1 MKRYKFIH
9 LWLLVTMLLL
19 IVACTNDDVWE
30 SQETPVKGFVVGFD
44 TGNEAFTRAEVT
56 SDVTLNEATVDHVD
70 IFIFDGNTGTLIE
83 KCYWHLTPADME
95 ENQSR
100 SKTLLDGDW
109 KNTVLNRTDY
119 DVYVIANI
127 HSTSDLSSVSSV
139 TDLQTLIEQDNEVY
153 KVYNETEYPNKF
165 FTMIGKVEGFNPQ
178 ASEVGDEY
186 ILPVELKRLA
196 AKIEINLSFSKD
208 FAERYSSTNV
218 EARLRNYG
226 VNAPILEE
234 NDAVFDAERASMSGY
249 ESAYQYNHKENTAKL
264 ILYTYPTEWEA
275 DMLKE
280 TFVAVNIPVI
290 DLNKPEGDPERFL
303 NTNYYKISLRGTDNE
318 KRLERNHLY
327 RVDAVINMLGSYI
340 PDEPMPLEK
349 VEYEALDWENV
360 PVNIDGGS
368 PHYLSVN
375 ENLIIMKNID
385 DYNDL
390 LKFTSSDII
399 KCKLKEAYYYDAEGI
414 KQNVSSQILNQIK
427 LTPDNGL
434 SGFIDIHSPV
444 PVNNGIRYIKFSVSN
459 GYETEEILVKQYP
472 LEYITFVDGWFSY
485 RDDFKDRNSKPTTY
499 LYKGDN
505 IVDTGGRNPTFQS
518 KVWVNNSIKTYSWGT
533 DRVNTYSYSADPHN
547 NKMYHIVITKT
558 SDEYTLA
565 IPTKDE
571 NGDTN
576 DKDPANTENVSPSFM
591 LASRLGLVKADD
603 YSFAKKHCRNYVE
616 TVRDGNTNEV
626 LYSYDDWRL
635 PTKAELMII
644 DRFQNTEGSVII
656 TILNKS
662 TSGYFGSKAYYWGA
676 GGRYRTNYSG
686 TTVPNDSQW
695 DSSTSNDAF
704 IRCIRDVKVDEPVN
718 SEPEE

>member
-9 LWLLVTMLLL
+9 LWLLVAMVLLT
-19 IVACTNDDVWE
+19 VSCTNDDIWE
-30 SQETPVKGFVVGFD
+30 SQETPVKGLVVGFD

-56 SDVTLNEATVDHVD
+56 SDVTLNEATVDHAD

-83 KCYWHLTPADME
+83 KCHWHLTPADME

-109 KNTVLNRTDY
+109 KNTVLNSTDY

-340 PDEPMPLEK
+340 PDEPMPLKEVK
-349 VEYEALDWENV
+349 YAALDWENV

-368 PHYLSVN
+368 PRYLVLSEEKIVMRDIA
-375 ENLIIMKNID
+375 LYDK
-385 DYNDL
+385 
-390 LKFTSSDII
+390 LKFASSSEIVSATISNIYYIDKNGKKKDVDSRGINATYPSN
-399 KCKLKEAYYYDAEGI
+399 KLNDYI
-414 KQNVSSQILNQIK
+414 TIN
-427 LTPDNGL
+427 
-434 SGFIDIHSPV
+434 SPV
-444 PVNNGIRYIKFSVSN
+444 PTNKTIRYMTLTVRNKQGEVRTVQI
-459 GYETEEILVKQYP
+459 EQYP
-472 LEYITFVDGWFSY
+472 LVYITGIEGFHSY
-485 RDDFKDRNSKPTTY
+485 SKNFNSREYPQPCTY
-499 LYKGDN
+499 EYKGCRKVMWGSSYEWD
-505 IVDTGGRNPTFQS
+505 DGGFQS
-518 KVWVNNSIKTYSWGT
+518 KVYINGQLGTFEWKKNSSEPTFTYQSGWVQNNRMYHVVISSTSGDYTLARPLMSTKTYSDGAG
-533 DRVNTYSYSADPHN
+533 VSKSYA
-547 NKMYHIVITKT
+547 ITT
-558 SDEYTLA
+558 EGSESDGL
-565 IPTKDE
+565 
-571 NGDTN
+571 
-576 DKDPANTENVSPSFM
+576 VSPSFM
-591 LASRLGLVKADD
+591 LASQLGAVWDMSWSDAQ
-603 YSFAKKHCRNYVE
+603 KHCAMYVE
-616 TVRDGNTNEV
+616 KGMNGKV
-626 LYSYDDWRL
+626 YDDWRL
-635 PTKAELMII
+635 PTAAELKII
-644 DRFQNTEGSVII
+644 ALYQNTATEAMSEVLSGSQYWSSRENYVVV
-656 TILNKS
+656 TK
-662 TSGYFGSKAYYWGA
+662 GGSHI
-676 GGRYRTNYSG
+676 YSRSKN
-686 TTVPNDSQW
+686 P
-695 DSSTSNDAF
+695 
-704 IRCIRDVKVDEPVN
+704 IRCIRDFDPDDPIE
-718 SEPEE
+718 